1 MVPRRDGDAAR
12 MTRRRVALLTEIP
25 APYRIPLFN
34 ALAARV
40 DLRVLFLAESNPD
53 RPYRL
58 HEEEHRFSS
67 EVLPGFDVAI
77 GRRWLVVNRGVARL
91 LGGMDAVVVGGWNQ
105 PAFWAAVGVAR
116 LRRVPAVAWV
126 ESTERDARPGSTAGT
141 KRAFARACSS
151 LVVPGRAAEAYVRSV
166 APLARV
172 VVAPNAVDGPLFA
185 SRLPDREALR
195 AQHGLDRF
203 CVLYVGRLAPEKGV
217 DVLLRAAA
225 GLDATV
231 VLAGAG
237 PEEGRLR
244 DLAPPGTRFLGHVD
258 RDELPAWYAAADVL
272 VLPSLSEPWGMPL
285 NEGAAA
291 GLPLVATDA
300 VGAAWDL
307 VDDGVN
313 GFRVPAGD
321 VAALH
326 DALARL
332 VADRELRRAAG
343 ARSRELA
350 ASFTPD
356 AWADAVAGEVTR

>member
-1 MVPRRDGDAAR
+1 

-34 ALAARV
+34 ALAERV
-40 DLRVLFLAESNPD
+40 DLRVLFLAGSNPD

-58 HEEEHRFSS
+58 HEEEHRFAS
-67 EVLPGFDVAI
+67 EVLPGFDVTV
-77 GRRWLVVNRGVARL
+77 GGRWLVLNRGVARRIRDV
-91 LGGMDAVVVGGWNQ
+91 DAVVVGGWNQ
-105 PAFWAAVGVAR
+105 PAFWAAIGVAR
-116 LRRVPAVAWV
+116 LRKIPAVAWV
-126 ESTERDARPGSTAGT
+126 ESTERDARPGSTART

-151 LVVPGRAAEAYVRSV
+151 LVVPGSAAESYVRTV
-166 APLARV
+166 DPDARV

-185 SRLPDREALR
+185 SRLADRDALR
-195 AQHGLDRF
+195 ARHGLDRC
-203 CVLYVGRLAPEKGV
+203 CVLYVGRLAREKGV
-217 DVLLRAAA
+217 DVLLHATAD
-225 GLDATV
+225 LDATV

-237 PEEGRLR
+237 PEEERLR
-244 DLAPPGTRFLGHVD
+244 ALAPRGTRFLGHVD
-258 RDELPAWYAAADVL
+258 RDELPALYAAADVL

-313 GFRVPAGD
+313 GFRVPAAD
-321 VAALH
+321 AAALH
-326 DALARL
+326 DALERL
-332 VADRELRRAAG
+332 IADGDLRRSAG

-350 ASFTPD
+350 ASFTPE
-356 AWADAVAGEVTR
+356 AWADAVAAEVAR